1 MHQPLLR
8 VFIGYDPVETVAWH
22 TFAHSILRQSSIP
35 VALVPVNL
43 RNLGGIYTRARDPK
57 QSNEFSFTR
66 FLVPHLSGYSGLSVF
81 FDCDMLLRCD
91 IAELLEVPKQE
102 PGKAV
107 YVVKHDYQ
115 PRDDIKYLNT
125 VQYRY
130 PRKNWSSVV
139 LWDCGH
145 AANRSVTPEYVN
157 TTEALNLHRF
167 LWLRDEEIGELNVR
181 WNWLVGEY
189 DEPPADVKNVHW
201 TVGGP
206 YFSEFSKSDFA
217 GEWFAERER
226 INYVLQR
233 GDSRDESKGKP
244 E

>member
-1 MHQPLLR
+1 MPSQPLLR

-35 VALVPVNL
+35 VAFVPVNI
-43 RNLGGIYTRARDPK
+43 RNLGGIYTRPRDPK

-91 IAELLEVPKQE
+91 IAELLEVPKQQ

-130 PRKNWSSVV
+130 PRKNWSSMV

-145 AANRSVTPEYVN
+145 PANQTVTPDYVN

-167 LWLRDEEIGELNVR
+167 LWLKDEDIGELNVR

-189 DEPPADVKNVHW
+189 DEPPSDVKNVHW

-206 YFSEFSKSDFA
+206 YFSEFSGADFA

-226 INYVLQR
+226 MNYVLQR
-233 GDSRDESKGKP
+233 DKVTGSK
-244 E
+244 

>member
-43 RNLGGIYTRARDPK
+43 RNLGGIYTRPRDPK

-91 IAELLEVPKQE
+91 IAELLEVPKQQL
-102 PGKAV
+102 GKAV

-226 INYVLQR
+226 MNYVLQR
-233 GDSRDESKGKP
+233 GDSRDESKAKP